1 MNMITIISSLTVE
14 YHCHQQRIF
23 YRHFELL
30 LVHILLL
37 ADFQLATMNPMCI
50 LRCEP
55 YTIHHIHH
63 QLSKSKTHG

>member
-14 YHCHQQRIF
+14 YQCHQQRIF

-30 LVHILLL
+30 LVHILSLG
-37 ADFQLATMNPMCI
+37 DFQLATMNPMCI

-55 YTIHHIHH
+55 NTNHHTDH
-63 QLSKSKTHG
+63 QLSKPKTHG